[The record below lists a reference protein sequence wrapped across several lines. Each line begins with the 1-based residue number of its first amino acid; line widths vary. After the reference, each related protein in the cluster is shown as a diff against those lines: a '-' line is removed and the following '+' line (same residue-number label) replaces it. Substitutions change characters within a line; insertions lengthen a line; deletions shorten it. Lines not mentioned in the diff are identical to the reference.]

1 MADGIHVRGDL
12 TVTLRDTRTG
22 QVVST
27 HTVRNKIV
35 SVGVE
40 GLVAMLAQNSG
51 TDAANYQLT
60 RLEIGTG
67 TTAAAAGNIALQ
79 TARSP
84 RKYIVLDDSARTEAG
99 NQLTITAVVQDTD
112 ASLNGVA
119 VSEAGL
125 WMGPTEESQTL
136 FARQVHAPVT
146 KLPNQAL
153 EYRWVIQFT
162 V

>member
-35 SVGVE
+35 TTGVTA
-40 GLVAMLAQNSG
+40 LVRLLGQNSSV
-51 TDAANYQLT
+51 TAANYKIT
-60 RLEIGTG
+60 RLEVGEGNTPPVAG
-67 TTAAAAGNIALQ
+67 DVALATAFD
-79 TARSP
+79 S
-84 RKYIVLDDSARTEAG
+84 RKYIELDDSMREMGVST
-99 NQLTITAVVQDTD
+99 LTITAVIQDTD
-112 ASLNGVA
+112 EDLNDVA

-125 WMGPTEESQTL
+125 WMGPLGSQTL
-136 FARQVHAPVT
+136 FARQIHAPVT
-146 KLPNQAL
+146 KLLNQAL

>member
-35 SVGVE
+35 TVGVT
-40 GLVAMLAQNSG
+40 GLVNLLAQNSG
-51 TDAANYQLT
+51 TDPADYKLT
-60 RLEIGTG
+60 RLEIGIG
-67 TTAAAAGNIALQ
+67 TTVAAAGDTALQ
-79 TARSP
+79 TPRSP
-84 RKYIVLDDSARTEAG
+84 RKYITLDDAAREVGVNT
-99 NQLTITAVVQDTD
+99 LVVTAVVQDTD
-112 ASLNGVA
+112 TVLNDVP

-125 WMGPTEESQTL
+125 WMGPLNSQTL

>member
-35 SVGVE
+35 TTGVTA
-40 GLVAMLAQNSG
+40 LVRLLAQNSG
-51 TDAANYQLT
+51 SSAANYQLT

-67 TTAAAAGNIALQ
+67 GDTAVAGDTGLQ
-79 TARSP
+79 IP
-84 RKYIVLDDSARTEAG
+84 REPPKYITLDDAAREVGVNT
-99 NQLTITAVVQDTD
+99 LVVTAVVQDTD
-112 ASLNGVA
+112 TALNNVP
-119 VSEAGL
+119 VREAGL
-125 WMGPTEESQTL
+125 WMGPLNSQTL
-136 FARQVHAPVT
+136 FARQAHASVT

>member
-60 RLEIGTG
+60 RLEVGTG
-67 TTAAAAGNIALQ
+67 TTAAIAGNVALE
-79 TARSP
+79 TPRP
-84 RKYIVLDDSARTEAG
+84 TRKYIVLDDAARTEAS
-99 NQLTITAVVQDTD
+99 NQLTISAVVQDTD
-112 ASLNGVA
+112 TVLNDVP

-125 WMGPTEESQTL
+125 WMGPLNSQTL

-146 KLPNQAL
+146 KLANQAL